1 MHADDFATFL
11 VLRRS
16 FYFSQIV
23 RSMNRA
29 IVYEERKPLWT
40 VRVRQPRMVDEL
52 QRSSV
57 LNGTLKYENVCD
69 ALPLGALTQSIA

>member
-40 VRVRQPRMVDEL
+40 VRIRQPRWL
-52 QRSSV
+52 TNSSEV
-57 LNGTLKYENVCD
+57 
-69 ALPLGALTQSIA
+69 QS